1 MSEFGKNIMDMLTK
15 GMEAI
20 GNTASNIAENTR
32 QKVNDI
38 NTGVR
43 KKELYETL
51 GEQTY
56 IAWLNG
62 TEFPDSLTETLR
74 ELLQLDRQGTETGS
88 PAQDSAEEPAEPEE
102 PEEPAEPEEPGEPEE
117 PAEPEEPEEPEEQV
131 SASAAD
137 DSAEIPVIDVPETEK
152 PEKID
157 EPLSN
162 AINSLFEQMPP
173 VDQLADKVNASLGEM
188 GEQLK
193 KFSDHFGKQLND
205 MADELL
211 GNSDH
216 KDE

>member
-1 MSEFGKNIMDMLTK
+1 MNEFGQNIMDMLTK

-20 GNTASNIAENTR
+20 GNTASNIAESTR
-32 QKVNDI
+32 QKVNEI

-74 ELLQLDRQGTETGS
+74 ELLQLDRQDKQDSGSGS
-88 PAQDSAEEPAEPEE
+88 PEQDSAEEPAEPEE
-102 PEEPAEPEEPGEPEE
+102 PEAPAEPEEPQEPEA
-117 PAEPEEPEEPEEQV
+117 PV
-131 SASAAD
+131 SAPDED
-137 DSAEIPVIDVPETEK
+137 DSAGVPVIDVPETEK
-152 PEKID
+152 SEKID

-173 VDQLADKVNASLGEM
+173 VDQMADKVNASLDEM

-211 GNSDH
+211 GNSDR
-216 KDE
+216 KDK

>member
-1 MSEFGKNIMDMLTK
+1 MSEFGKNIMDMFTK

-32 QKVNDI
+32 QKVNEI

-62 TEFPDSLTETLR
+62 AEFPDSMTETLR
-74 ELLQLDRQGTETGS
+74 ELLQLDRQDKTDSETGS
-88 PAQDSAEEPAEPEE
+88 PEQDSAEEPAEPEE
-102 PEEPAEPEEPGEPEE
+102 PEEPAEPEEP
-117 PAEPEEPEEPEEQV
+117 EEPEEPV
-131 SASAAD
+131 SAPGAD

-173 VDQLADKVNASLGEM
+173 VDQLADKVNASLDEM

-193 KFSDHFGKQLND
+193 KFSDDFGKQLSD

-211 GNSDH
+211 GNSDR
-216 KDE
+216 KDK

>member
-1 MSEFGKNIMDMLTK
+1 MNDFGLNIRELVSK

-20 GNTASNIAENTR
+20 SNTATNIAESTR
-32 QKVNDI
+32 QKVNELNSDA
-38 NTGVR
+38 R
-43 KKELYETL
+43 KQELYAEV
-51 GEQTY
+51 GKQVY
-56 IAWLNG
+56 IAGLEG
-62 TEFPDSLTETLR
+62 AEFPDSITDSLR
-74 ELLQLDRQGTETGS
+74 ELLRLDRQDKPDSETVS
-88 PAQDSAEEPAEPEE
+88 PEQCSAEEPAEPEE
-102 PEEPAEPEEPGEPEE
+102 TAEPEE
-117 PAEPEEPEEPEEQV
+117 PAEPEAYSEPEEPV
-131 SASAAD
+131 SAPGTD

-173 VDQLADKVNASLGEM
+173 VDQLADKVNASLDEM

-211 GNSDH
+211 GNSDR
-216 KDE
+216 KDK

>member
-1 MSEFGKNIMDMLTK
+1 MSEFGQNIMDMLTK

-20 GNTASNIAENTR
+20 GNTANNIAESTR
-32 QKVNDI
+32 QKVNEI

-62 TEFPDSLTETLR
+62 AEFPDSLTETLR
-74 ELLQLDRQGTETGS
+74 ELLQLDRQDKQDSGTGNPEQG
-88 PAQDSAEEPAEPEE
+88 SAEEPEV
-102 PEEPAEPEEPGEPEE
+102 PAEPEEPGEPEE
-117 PAEPEEPEEPEEQV
+117 PV
-131 SASAAD
+131 SAPDED
-137 DSAEIPVIDVPETEK
+137 DSAGVPVIDVPETEK

-157 EPLSN
+157 EPLSS

-173 VDQLADKVNASLGEM
+173 VDQMADKVNASLDEM

-211 GNSDH
+211 GNSDR
-216 KDE
+216 KDK

>member
-1 MSEFGKNIMDMLTK
+1 MSEFGQNIMDMLTK

-20 GNTASNIAENTR
+20 GNTASNIAESTR
-32 QKVNDI
+32 QKVNEI

-74 ELLQLDRQGTETGS
+74 ELLQLDRQDKQDSGTGS
-88 PAQDSAEEPAEPEE
+88 PEQDSAGEPAEPEE
-102 PEEPAEPEEPGEPEE
+102 PEAPAEPEEPEEPGEPEE
-117 PAEPEEPEEPEEQV
+117 PV
-131 SASAAD
+131 SAPDED
-137 DSAEIPVIDVPETEK
+137 DSAGIPVIDVPETEK

-157 EPLSN
+157 EPLSS

-173 VDQLADKVNASLGEM
+173 VDQMADKVNASLDEM

-211 GNSDH
+211 GNSDR
-216 KDE
+216 KDK

>member
-1 MSEFGKNIMDMLTK
+1 MSDIGQNIRELVTK

-20 GNTASNIAENTR
+20 GNTASNIAAGTR
-32 QKVNDI
+32 QKVNEI
-38 NTGVR
+38 NTGAR
-43 KKELYETL
+43 KKELYESL
-51 GEQTY
+51 GKQTY

-62 TEFPDSLTETLR
+62 TEFPDPMTDILR
-74 ELLQLDRQGTETGS
+74 ELLQLDGLNSSGKKETV
-88 PAQDSAEEPAEPEE
+88 PEPEE
-102 PEEPAEPEEPGEPEE
+102 PEKADEAE
-117 PAEPEEPEEPEEQV
+117 APEEQEACGEPDEPV
-131 SASAAD
+131 SVPGSD
-137 DSAEIPVIDVPETEK
+137 DSHEIPYIEVPESDK
-152 PEKID
+152 PEKVD
-157 EPLSN
+157 EPLSS

-173 VDQLADKVNASLGEM
+173 VDQLADKVNASLDEM